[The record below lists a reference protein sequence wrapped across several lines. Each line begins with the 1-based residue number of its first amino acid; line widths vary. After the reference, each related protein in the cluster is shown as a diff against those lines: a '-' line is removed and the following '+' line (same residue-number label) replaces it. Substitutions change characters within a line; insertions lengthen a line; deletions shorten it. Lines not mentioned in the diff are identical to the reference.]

1 MLSPLQAMVRSTSR
15 RSDPLSIIHT
25 ASGGLAHY
33 PRVLCTRAD
42 LIADT
47 QGPVANK
54 SVANSYPAGQPTDG
68 RLTLDPGPVP
78 ASPGGPGHSL
88 PATLPRAPTITVR
101 VMVIIC
107 SAIGGA
113 ILVASILAFVYVVR
127 IRRRVRRIQGCTN
140 VLGPGAS
147 LRP

>member
-101 VMVIIC
+101 VTVIIC
-107 SAIGGA
+107 SAIGGPFLLRVSWLLSMLCGSGA
-113 ILVASILAFVYVVR
+113 GSGGFRVVR
-127 IRRRVRRIQGCTN
+127 MC
-140 VLGPGAS
+140 LGPVR
-147 LRP
+147 L